1 MLSISLEMQNRW
13 TKYLIGCL
21 VTLLLGGMMFFYF
34 KSQYQSVLSIE
45 QDRVN
50 KVANDIEVHL
60 NGHLLALRLLAI
72 SPAIQRLDRLV
83 VSDQLIKAQQLLG
96 FRSISLYDRSGRVL
110 AGDSNQLFSSSK
122 QDSISF
128 MQVLEGQPVLFIT
141 SQLANPQAT
150 IVLLVPVINGEGS
163 IIGVLAAENSLQAIG
178 NLVASERL
186 PEGQYIFVADHG
198 TRLIYHPDMD
208 KVWMK
213 AALIEDWS
221 KHIFFD
227 ESSGVVLRK
236 SELDGVEKLFMF
248 TTLNK
253 LSWRVVDVMPL
264 DGLLLV
270 IIQKSLGHMMIFG
283 LLVLCLAMLYH
294 LLFQGRKLQKQRH
307 DARLGRLRLV
317 SQLAAGIA
325 HEIRNPLTAIHG
337 YIQLLIKKN
346 QCPPQKDH
354 LAILL
359 SETERIERLVSEFQM
374 LAKPLKRPVYER
386 VDVGQGVADTVML
399 MESQAINQNAFLQF
413 IQPTGPCFCYGN
425 KEQLQQVW
433 INLVRNALEAVL
445 PAGQVAIAVCS
456 TPEKIIV
463 TVSDNGC
470 GIPEQALANLGAPY
484 FTTKEGGT
492 GLGLSICF
500 SIIEQHDGKIEV
512 QSDPTTGTTFCV
524 CLPLTA

>member
-1 MLSISLEMQNRW
+1 MLRISLEMKNCW
-13 TKYLIGCL
+13 NKYLIGCF

-45 QDRVN
+45 QARMNKVVN
-50 KVANDIEVHL
+50 KIEVHL
-60 NGHLLALRLLAI
+60 KGQLLALQLLSI
-72 SPAIQRLDRLV
+72 SPAIQRLDTV
-83 VSDQLIKAQQLLG
+83 VIGDQLKKAQLLLG
-96 FRSISLYDRSGRVL
+96 VRSISLYDRSGKLL
-110 AGDSNQLFSSSK
+110 AGDSNQLFSSRNVSP
-122 QDSISF
+122 SF
-128 MQVLEGQPVLFIT
+128 LQVLDGESVLFIT
-141 SQLANPQAT
+141 NQIFNPQAT
-150 IVLLVPVINGEGS
+150 IVLLAPVKNGEGN
-163 IIGVLAAENSLQAIG
+163 IVGVLIAENLLQEIG
-178 NLVASERL
+178 DLVASEKL
-186 PEGQYIFVADHG
+186 PEGQYLFVADQG
-198 TRLIYHPDMD
+198 TRLIYHPAMD
-208 KVWMK
+208 KVWVK

-227 ESSGVVLRK
+227 EPSGVVLRK
-236 SELDGVEKLFMF
+236 SELDGVEKLFIF

-264 DGLLLV
+264 DVLIL
-270 IIQKSLGHMMIFG
+270 IIFKKSFGHIVSVG
-283 LLVLCLAMLYH
+283 LLVLCLAMLYY
-294 LLFQGRKLQKQRH
+294 LLFQGRKLQEQRH
-307 DARLGRLRLV
+307 NAGLERLRLV

-346 QCPPQKDH
+346 QCPPQKEH

-359 SETERIERLVSEFQM
+359 TETKRIERLVSEFQM
-374 LAKPLKRPVYER
+374 LAKPLKKPDYER
-386 VDVGQGVADTVML
+386 VDVGQCVADTVML
-399 MESQAINQNAFLQF
+399 MESQAINQNVSLKFN
-413 IQPTGPCFCYGN
+413 QPIGTCFCYGN

-433 INLVRNALEAVL
+433 INLVRNAIEAVL
-445 PAGQVAIAVCS
+445 PGGQVQITVYD

-470 GIPEQALANLGAPY
+470 GIPKKALTNLGAPY

-512 QSDPTTGTTFCV
+512 QSDPTTGTTFSV
-524 CLPLTA
+524 YLPLTV